1 MALKI
6 TQQNFQQEVL
16 NSSVPVIVDFWA
28 AWCRP
33 CMMLGPTIEEIAS
46 EFEGAVKVGKVNVDE
61 EGTLANQ
68 FRISSIP
75 TIMLF
80 KEGKPVSQVVG
91 LLRKEDLIKRFGL

>member
-33 CMMLGPTIEEIAS
+33 CMMLGPTIE
-46 EFEGAVKVGKVNVDE
+46 
-61 EGTLANQ
+61 
-68 FRISSIP
+68 
-75 TIMLF
+75 
-80 KEGKPVSQVVG
+80 
-91 LLRKEDLIKRFGL
+91 